1 MTFGAFIKKHDKLGK
16 MTQTGRSDDIN
27 GCREIELSKPLKKKA
42 RVSIVKEMLIF
53 HGK

>member
-1 MTFGAFIKKHDKLGK
+1 MTFGTFIKKHDKLEK

-27 GCREIELSKPLKKKA
+27 GCREIELSKPLKKT
-42 RVSIVKEMLIF
+42 RNSIVKEMLIF